1 MEEIYEKIEANNGEI
16 TEVPVLIQAI
26 IGRKKDISTNLKV
39 LDLFDMTIVELQDIG
54 ISRKEAL
61 RILAVKGLLKIMNSE
76 RQGKVKS
83 ITNASDAAEYVMD
96 EMKNLKQEHFVCL
109 FLDTKSRVIKK
120 ETIFIG
126 SLNKSIASPR
136 EIMRLALKYSAA
148 GIICLHNHCSG
159 DSEPSTNDLEV
170 TLRLFEAGDLMGV
183 ELIDHI
189 VIGNNEFTSIREN
202 NLPIGGF
209 TNG

>member
-54 ISRKEAL
+54 LSRKEAL
-61 RILAVKGLLKIMNSE
+61 RIRAVKGLLKIMNSE

-83 ITNASDAAEYVMD
+83 ISNASEAAEYVMD

-109 FLDTKSRVIKK
+109 FLDTRNRVIKK

-126 SLNKSIASPR
+126 SLNSSIVSPR

-148 GIICLHNHCSG
+148 GIVCLHNHCSG
-159 DSEPSTNDLEV
+159 DSEPSMPDLEV
-170 TLRLFEAGDLMGV
+170 TRRLVEAGDLMGV

-202 NLPIGGF
+202 NLPIGG
-209 TNG
+209 GI

>member
-1 MEEIYEKIEANNGEI
+1 MEEIYERIEANNGEI
-16 TEVPVLIQAI
+16 TEVPALIQAI

-54 ISRKEAL
+54 LSRKEAL
-61 RILAVKGLLKIMNSE
+61 RIRAVKGLLKIMNSE

-83 ITNASDAAEYVMD
+83 ISNASEAAEYVMD

-109 FLDTKSRVIKK
+109 FLDTRSRVIKK

-126 SLNKSIASPR
+126 SLNSSIASPR

-159 DSEPSTNDLEV
+159 DSEPSMQDLEV
-170 TLRLFEAGDLMGV
+170 TRRLFEAGDLMGV

-202 NLPIGGF
+202 NLL
-209 TNG
+209 

>member
-16 TEVPVLIQAI
+16 TEVPALIQAI

-54 ISRKEAL
+54 LSRKEAL

-76 RQGKVKS
+76 RRGKLKS
-83 ITNASDAAEYVMD
+83 ITKASDAAEYVMD

-109 FLDTKSRVIKK
+109 FLDTKCRVIKK

-148 GIICLHNHCSG
+148 RIICLHNHPSG
-159 DSEPSTNDLEV
+159 DSEPSTDDLGV
-170 TLRLFEAGDLMGV
+170 TRRLFEAGDLMGV
-183 ELIDHI
+183 DLIDHI

-202 NLPIGGF
+202 NLL
-209 TNG
+209 